1 MSMPPA
7 LLRPKRGLKAARARR
22 RTVPAPRLLGLTG
35 TNAAGKG
42 EAAAFFMARGFAYLS
57 LSDIL
62 REELSKKGLEAD
74 RDNLIRTGNA
84 LRRRCGADILARRV
98 LRRVRGDTVID
109 SIRNP
114 AEIARLR
121 TRPGFRLLAVDAPVA
136 VRFERARRRGRDESA
151 LTLEEF
157 AAKEREERSGDP
169 AAQQLHLCL
178 SLADATVI
186 NDSTLELF
194 HKKLEA
200 LL

>member
-1 MSMPPA
+1 LSMPPSR
-7 LLRPKRGLKAARARR
+7 LRPKPGSKAGGARR
-22 RTVPAPRLLGLTG
+22 RTAPPPRLLGLTG

-42 EAAAFFMARGFAYLS
+42 EAAAFFMKRGFAYLS
-57 LSDIL
+57 LSDVL
-62 REELSKKGLEAD
+62 RGELSKRGLEAS

-98 LRRVRGDTVID
+98 LRRVRGDTIID

-114 AEIARLR
+114 AEVARLR

-136 VRFERARRRGRDESA
+136 IRFERARRRGRDESA

-157 AAKEREERSGDP
+157 AAKEREERSGDTG
-169 AAQQLHLCL
+169 AQQLHLCL
-178 SLADATVI
+178 RLADATVI
-186 NDSTLELF
+186 NDSTLEHF